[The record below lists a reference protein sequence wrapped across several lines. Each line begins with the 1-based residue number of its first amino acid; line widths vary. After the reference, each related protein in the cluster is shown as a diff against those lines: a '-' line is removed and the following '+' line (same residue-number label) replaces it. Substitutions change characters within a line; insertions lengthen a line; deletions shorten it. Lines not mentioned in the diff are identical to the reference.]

1 MKQLAINISEGV
13 PQFVPGDITPLSI
26 METSG
31 QPYTFVTDLRTYNP
45 DEMLS
50 KIKQGCTLNFM
61 SEGRYFQLPIHSG
74 QAIELEEGFVV
85 RVAVTLVGS
94 IENYY

>member
-13 PQFVPGDITPLSI
+13 PNFVLGDITPYSI

-45 DEMLS
+45 DEMLQ
-50 KIKQGCTLNFM
+50 KIKKGCTLNFM
-61 SEGRYFQLPIHSG
+61 TQGNYFQLPISAG
-74 QAIELEEGFVV
+74 QAIEMDEGWIIRIV
-85 RVAVTLVGS
+85 VTLAGS
-94 IENYY
+94 LENYL